1 MTLPIK
7 NGKIGTPYG
16 KPGKVWSA
24 GHHQGVDFPCKVGT
38 PVYAVDRGTVV
49 EAGGSPWGKNFGNH
63 QVVVRHK
70 VKTGRFKSKTVYAI
84 YAHCSSTHVHVGAK
98 VKKGEIIAF
107 SGAEGNVTGPHLHFE
122 VQLQNYWTKTNDID
136 PTPLLNA

>member
-1 MTLPIK
+1 MALPIK

-16 KPGKVWSA
+16 KPGKIWSA

-38 PVYAVDRGTVV
+38 PVYSVANGTVV

-63 QVVVRHK
+63 QVVVRYKMK
-70 VKTGRFKSKTVYAI
+70 VSRIRWKTVYAI
-84 YAHCSSTHVHVGAK
+84 YAHCSATHTRAGSK
-98 VKKGEIIAF
+98 VKKGSLIAY

-122 VQLQNYWTKTNDID
+122 VQLQNNWTKTNDVD
-136 PTPLLNA
+136 PQPLLDA